1 MSDHSHAHSGGSHGT
16 LGSLMI
22 GFAMAAILTILPF
35 GLVMGEVDLPRNL
48 AIGLI
53 MGMGAVQIIVHL
65 VYFLHVGKSSE
76 QGWTL
81 VATIFSVII
90 LVIVLAGS
98 LWVMHNMNENMMPM
112 PDMEQM
118 MNLQSQ
124 QG

>member
-1 MSDHSHAHSGGSHGT
+1 MSEHVNPHSGSHGT
-16 LGSLMI
+16 MGRLMI

-48 AIGLI
+48 TIALI
-53 MGMGAVQIIVHL
+53 MGMGALQIIVHL
-65 VYFLHVGKSSE
+65 VYFLHVGTSSE
-76 QGWTL
+76 EGWTL